1 MQFKQIVVAAAA
13 LAAASSFAAPAFIT
27 GASASQPDV
36 NVALNG
42 LCTAAGGTF
51 HVFKTAANGK
61 LENVLTA
68 ACRDANN
75 NPVNFSAASGV
86 DTVNQNV
93 NGGSLTSVTLPILN
107 TPAAFIDTS
116 TCTTSYTAVSTD
128 ALPAGTQVHGGCTA
142 TLSAQSE
149 GGFSD
154 TEPSIATTYLAA
166 KGVDLSSVTT
176 KSANLLQAFG
186 VAVSDDLY
194 VLLYKAQVG
203 TTIPASLCPAATDT
217 AANIVAAGYGAA
229 ANPLCQPSVSRAEMA
244 SIMTGSSFVAAAGTN
259 IFNGVTGAA
268 KLTYCRRPVTS
279 GTQQTAQNYFLT
291 NPASASGLPVAGL
304 DWEMS
309 AANAKIDQISSS
321 LKFAVL
327 AGSGTGDTLNCIGG
341 QNKDSTPGT
350 AGTISTGPQ
359 YRIGVVSGEKVAP
372 VAFASPT
379 TSAVGN
385 WKFVRLSEVPLTE
398 GTSSS
403 KNVLTAKAG
412 RYDFVVE
419 SRYNVETGITP
430 ASTAQILADIAA
442 NISGSSYAGMYKI
455 TPNSGT
461 TGGTFNHAG
470 TDSKAPVIR

>member
-36 NVALNG
+36 NAALNG
-42 LCTAAGGTF
+42 LCTTAGGTF
-51 HVFKTAANGK
+51 HVFKGTANGK

-68 ACRDANN
+68 ACRDASN

-107 TPAAFIDTS
+107 TPAAFIDTA

-154 TEPSIATTYLAA
+154 TEPSIASSYLAA

-194 VLLYKAQVG
+194 VLLYKAQYG
-203 TTIPASLCPAATDT
+203 TVIPTTAGCPLSTDT
-217 AANIVAAGYGAA
+217 SVNIVLNGYG
-229 ANPLCQPSVSRAEMA
+229 NPLCQPSVSRAEMA
-244 SIMTGSSFVAAAGTN
+244 SIMSGSAFVQAAGTN

-268 KLTYCRRPVTS
+268 KVTYCRRPVTS

-291 NPASASGLPVAGL
+291 NPASASGLSVTGG
-304 DWEMS
+304 DYEMS
-309 AANAKIDQISSS
+309 AANAKIDQVSSA

-327 AGSGTGDTLNCIGG
+327 AGSGTGDTVNCIGG

-350 AGTISTGPQ
+350 AGTISAGPQ

-372 VAFASPT
+372 VTFASPT
-379 TSAVGN
+379 TAAVGN

-403 KNVLTAKAG
+403 KNVATAKAG
-412 RYDFVVE
+412 RYDLVVE

-430 ASTAQILADIAA
+430 ASTAQIMADIAA
-442 NISGSSYAGMYKI
+442 NISGSSYAGMFK
-455 TPNSGT
+455 TVPNAGT

-470 TDSKAPVIR
+470 SDSKAPVIR